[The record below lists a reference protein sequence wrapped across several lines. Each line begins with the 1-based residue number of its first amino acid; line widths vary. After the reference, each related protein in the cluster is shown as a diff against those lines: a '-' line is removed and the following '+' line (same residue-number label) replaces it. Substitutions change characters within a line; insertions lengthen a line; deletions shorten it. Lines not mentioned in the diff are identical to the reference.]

1 LGPKADTGERREC
14 AKNSHSQIAQA
25 VALATEC
32 LQKGNALRNTTQT
45 ESRRGLIS
53 SRSCFDSK
61 HNRRGDN
68 EEQPL
73 SGVICLRAF
82 VDQTA
87 SFFGSATRN
96 NRGVLLN
103 PDPAG
108 AESSERVSA
117 TFVLS
122 R

>member
-1 LGPKADTGERREC
+1 MRGHRSCAFRSDSGMSSILISRADG
-14 AKNSHSQIAQA
+14 SHSGAGSS
-25 VALATEC
+25 V
-32 LQKGNALRNTTQT
+32 KGRLGA
-45 ESRRGLIS
+45 SV
-53 SRSCFDSK
+53 SCFDAK

-73 SGVICLRAF
+73 SEVICLRAF
-82 VDQTA
+82 VDQMA

-96 NRGVLLN
+96 TRGVLLN

-108 AESSERVSA
+108 AESSKRVSA